1 MENTIIPQ
9 QKHFCAGLAF
19 FCVVFLW
26 GFFDRGPYALGLNA
40 FTFLSLFF
48 GLFLWILHKNG
59 KYTSSDLVWIIPIIL
74 IITGFL
80 LYDNPFIKIVSIP
93 ILPTLFVLFYSQA
106 LLSGKQKTYWGFM
119 FFIQILTRALS
130 LAGQLG
136 ESIKV
141 YTNKQ
146 LIIRVVI
153 GVVIFLVAALLVFLP
168 LLSSADVVFSKKAKV
183 ITDWLQSIFST
194 PFIYKT
200 GVFALLSVLFYS
212 IFIAWTKPFGFTEKE
227 TENKQ
232 TDSVIVGIVLG
243 GTLLVYLLFLWV
255 QVNRF
260 WVGVL
265 PFDFKETEQLV
276 KSGFWQLLALSVIN
290 IFIYFFTYRKTVPF
304 VQKLLGMFTITSLFL
319 LVSAGHRMGLYV
331 VYYGFSYE
339 KFFASYTVLYCA
351 ILFLWLIAQLFH
363 HERSN
368 VVKFLVI
375 LFLWMFALVSIFPVE
390 QFIFRANLAL
400 SKEEGSRIVLS
411 ELKMLSPDVL
421 TLVKKHRNQALVKEE
436 YDWGPW
442 IENQEK
448 ILSEKEW
455 YERNMMNI
463 AYMLR

>member
-1 MENTIIPQ
+1 M
-9 QKHFCAGLAF
+9 
-19 FCVVFLW
+19 
-26 GFFDRGPYALGLNA
+26 
-40 FTFLSLFF
+40 
-48 GLFLWILHKNG
+48 
-59 KYTSSDLVWIIPIIL
+59 
-74 IITGFL
+74 
-80 LYDNPFIKIVSIP
+80 
-93 ILPTLFVLFYSQA
+93 
-106 LLSGKQKTYWGFM
+106 
-119 FFIQILTRALS
+119 
-130 LAGQLG
+130 
-136 ESIKV
+136 
-141 YTNKQ
+141 
-146 LIIRVVI
+146 
-153 GVVIFLVAALLVFLP
+153 
-168 LLSSADVVFSKKAKV
+168 
-183 ITDWLQSIFST
+183 
-194 PFIYKT
+194 
-200 GVFALLSVLFYS
+200 
-212 IFIAWTKPFGFTEKE
+212 
-227 TENKQ
+227 
-232 TDSVIVGIVLG
+232 
-243 GTLLVYLLFLWV
+243 
-255 QVNRF
+255 
-260 WVGVL
+260 
-265 PFDFKETEQLV
+265 
-276 KSGFWQLLALSVIN
+276 
-290 IFIYFFTYRKTVPF
+290 
-304 VQKLLGMFTITSLFL
+304 QKLLGMFTITSLFL

>member
-168 LLSSADVVFSKKAKV
+168 LLSSADVVFSKEA
-183 ITDWLQSIFST
+183 
-194 PFIYKT
+194 
-200 GVFALLSVLFYS
+200 
-212 IFIAWTKPFGFTEKE
+212 
-227 TENKQ
+227 
-232 TDSVIVGIVLG
+232 
-243 GTLLVYLLFLWV
+243 
-255 QVNRF
+255 
-260 WVGVL
+260 
-265 PFDFKETEQLV
+265 
-276 KSGFWQLLALSVIN
+276 
-290 IFIYFFTYRKTVPF
+290 
-304 VQKLLGMFTITSLFL
+304 
-319 LVSAGHRMGLYV
+319 
-331 VYYGFSYE
+331 
-339 KFFASYTVLYCA
+339 
-351 ILFLWLIAQLFH
+351 
-363 HERSN
+363 
-368 VVKFLVI
+368 
-375 LFLWMFALVSIFPVE
+375 
-390 QFIFRANLAL
+390 
-400 SKEEGSRIVLS
+400 
-411 ELKMLSPDVL
+411 
-421 TLVKKHRNQALVKEE
+421 
-436 YDWGPW
+436 
-442 IENQEK
+442 
-448 ILSEKEW
+448 
-455 YERNMMNI
+455 
-463 AYMLR
+463 